1 MHEKKSQEKMPPLP
15 EMKPVVTEILVA
27 NGRSFQ
33 PFIRTFSYVGEN
45 VTKQNLGTLIGV
57 FEIDDQSEDSAYI
70 VNFLASVAKKEY
82 WSNPRRGA
90 IESFEAAL
98 HKINLALAE
107 LVKHGN
113 VTWLGKLHGAIGVL
127 EKNNLHFS
135 VTGQA
140 KILLLRNGTFADLS
154 EGLASDESHLH
165 PIKTFVEISSGRLSI
180 DDQVLTASP
189 ELLALFSMDEL
200 TRNALRMN
208 NEQFTQFLKTALVNE
223 LDMAGLMVI
232 DVREHQS
239 VERPKDEKIAPAESP
254 TTRVNNVFSQSAFK
268 PKKPTEAPS
277 VHDVLVSE
285 QIEKESDYIDT
296 KTGHIYVQGENPEE
310 APSHPWLE
318 TISIHGEEWLRR
330 IRITLTNQGKNFR
343 KLGKRASLGFSALG
357 ESTAVLGRRTGRV
370 FRRHWRKIV
379 EARAKR
385 AAEQAS
391 RAQIEAEKQALAQKD
406 EPSPVTPPTITDI
419 PRPVVHQ
426 SATPLAAEKE
436 ETPEASPSQQS
447 PTETEIPDFLKE
459 RVASF
464 YQRQSSHSSSGNEE
478 SQFVQTE
485 AREIQ
490 LPKITVTHHWERL
503 ITTIRTLFAAVKR
516 HLMKGRNVLGIF
528 WNNKTMPILHRAW
541 SKTLSRTA
549 QATTRYQSL
558 SPLYRRGT
566 PLVLGIFVLGG
577 AYLMFRPTTDVTPT
591 ETPID
596 SPTAATPEP
605 GQTNQSMG
613 ELTIAIPSI
622 DNMVSSLLL
631 NDELYVIMPNGVRT
645 LNGETYTLPSGRVQF
660 ATAMNDLR
668 LIFVET
674 DRGTLYAWS
683 PITKKFIE
691 NSLPLES
698 QMTLSGIGSY
708 LTYLYALDSATDQI
722 YRFPR
727 AEGGFGA
734 GTPWLRETVSVEP
747 STRLSVNETIYLMID
762 PATIK
767 GYFRGRVSST
777 FESPADGMN
786 IVSLYTFYGLQNVY
800 GLDASHH
807 RILIWN
813 TDGRL
818 IRELSHEKF
827 SEGTTLSVN
836 EKSGEIFV
844 GTSNALLSY
853 KLK

>member
-1 MHEKKSQEKMPPLP
+1 MPEKKSQEKMSPLP
-15 EMKPVVTEILVA
+15 EMRPSVTEILVA
-27 NGRSFQ
+27 NGRSYQ

-57 FEIDDQSEDSAYI
+57 FEIDDQNEDSAYI

-140 KILLLRNGTFADLS
+140 KILLLRNGAFADLS

-165 PIKTFVEISSGRLSI
+165 PIKTFVEISSGRLSVG
-180 DDQVLTASP
+180 DQILTASP
-189 ELLALFSMDEL
+189 ELLALFSIEEL
-200 TRNALRMN
+200 TRNALRMS

-232 DVREHQS
+232 DVKEHQS
-239 VERPKDEKIAPAESP
+239 VEHPKHEKVPVLESP
-254 TTRVNNVFSQSAFK
+254 VSRVNNVFSQSAFK
-268 PKKPTEAPS
+268 PKKPSEAPS

-285 QIEKESDYIDT
+285 QQEKESDYIDT
-296 KTGHIYVQGENPEE
+296 KTGHIYVQGDSPET
-310 APSHPWLE
+310 AAYHPWLE
-318 TISIHGEEWLRR
+318 TLSIQSEEWLRLTR
-330 IRITLTNQGKNFR
+330 IVITNQGKNFR
-343 KLGKRASLGFSALG
+343 KLTKRVGLGFSTLG
-357 ESTAVLGRRTGRV
+357 ENTTVLGRRFSRML
-370 FRRHWRKIV
+370 RRNWRKFN
-379 EARAKR
+379 ETRLKR
-385 AAEQAS
+385 AEE
-391 RAQIEAEKQALAQKD
+391 RATRTRLEAKEHTPTVAEKL
-406 EPSPVTPPTITDI
+406 PSVPLPKITDI
-419 PRPVVHQ
+419 PRPTLHQ
-426 SATPLAAEKE
+426 DFTEPGIEQTKVSE
-436 ETPEASPSQQS
+436 EASSS
-447 PTETEIPDFLKE
+447 NENSTEAEIPDFLKE
-459 RVASF
+459 RLATF
-464 YQRQSSHSSSGNEE
+464 YQRQDTPPLSASEVAPTTH
-478 SQFVQTE
+478 QKPK
-485 AREIQ
+485 
-490 LPKITVTHHWERL
+490 LPKLKLTPLWDKLSAKIDTTGATGKQLSLKLRATFQLFLSRYIIPTLHRTRSVAAS
-503 ITTIRTLFAAVKR
+503 ITT
-516 HLMKGRNVLGIF
+516 
-528 WNNKTMPILHRAW
+528 
-541 SKTLSRTA
+541 
-549 QATTRYQSL
+549 QATTRYRTLPQF
-558 SPLYRRGT
+558 YRWGI
-566 PLVLGIFVLGG
+566 PIIASVLVFGG
-577 AYLMFRPTTDVTPT
+577 AYFIFDSPSIDTPVQAPVATTPT
-591 ETPID
+591 PL
-596 SPTAATPEP
+596 PEP

-613 ELTIAIPSI
+613 ELTVAIPSLENI
-622 DNMVSSLLL
+622 VSSLLL

-645 LNGETYTLPSGRVQF
+645 TSGETYALPSGRIQF

-691 NSLPLES
+691 NSLPVEG
-698 QMTLSGIGSY
+698 QITLSGIGSY

-727 AEGGFGA
+727 AEGGFGT
-734 GTPWLRETVSVEP
+734 GTPWLRESVTIEQ
-747 STRLSVNETIYLMID
+747 SARLSVNETIYLMLD
-762 PATIK
+762 PTTIK
-767 GYFRGRVSST
+767 GYFRGRASST
-777 FESPADGMN
+777 FESPSDGMN
-786 IVSLYTFYGLQNVY
+786 IISLYTFYGLQNVY
-800 GLDASHH
+800 GLDTSHH

-827 SEGTTLSVN
+827 SEGQTISVN
-836 EKSGEIFV
+836 EKSGEIFIS
-844 GTSNALLSY
+844 TNAALLSY